1 MVKQFR
7 ILKLFIWINETN
19 TEYILFVYK
28 GALKAVNL
36 QVPFIL
42 TRDLLWEICFIFRK
56 LIFKM
61 GSKPPLSSRVAC
73 LCAAELGIK
82 DNIGAKVV
90 FTRYRS
96 NSRI

>member
-1 MVKQFR
+1 MVKEFR

-28 GALKAVNL
+28 GGTIYRS
-36 QVPFIL
+36 PSFL
-42 TRDLLWEICFIFRK
+42 TRDLLREIYFIFRK

-61 GSKPPLSSRVAC
+61 GSKPPLSSIVVC
-73 LCAAELGIK
+73 LCAAALGIK

-90 FTRYRS
+90 FTPYRS
-96 NSRI
+96 NSRM